1 MTSTA
6 TSLVAGSVAAVT
18 ATATAARGRAAVRV
32 FTLLPI
38 QSKTRTKKAF
48 YSTQPAEAADPR
60 YDCSINAPLSTLP
73 AHLDLPPPRK
83 PGESVFSYYF
93 KIGKG
98 YLSFYKTGLKNAA
111 WVNPRLAGPVMSR
124 WRDDRGY
131 AGIVQ
136 NKWITRSD
144 LQLLKRNQHDFR
156 RIPLFA
162 VLFTICGEFTP
173 FVVALFSNIVPIT
186 CRIPS
191 QIQSDRRWRENQ
203 IKASFEAFLPS
214 TSINRPVEGLDKLTW
229 KEKVHCSTVVGRH
242 SGLWPSR
249 ILPLPFGFVLHKR
262 LNRYEVYIATDDL
275 LIAKGGGVMK
285 LSPPELEIA
294 CVDRGIKVLDKSEQQ
309 LRADL
314 QRWLTDSKKGVT
326 IWERWLALPT
336 S

>member
-1 MTSTA
+1 MSQMTKATTA
-6 TSLVAGSVAAVT
+6 FVAA
-18 ATATAARGRAAVRV
+18 AAATAAGGGRAAAIRLTAVRP
-32 FTLLPI
+32 FTI
-38 QSKTRTKKAF
+38 HKAF
-48 YSTQPAEAADPR
+48 YSTSPSQPDPR
-60 YDCSINAPLSTLP
+60 YDSLINGPLSTLP
-73 AHLDLPPPRK
+73 APLDIPAPRK
-83 PGESVFSYYF
+83 PGESLFGYYF
-93 KIGKG
+93 KLGKG

-111 WVNPRLAGPVMSR
+111 WVNPRLAGPVMAR

-162 VLFTICGEFTP
+162 ILFTICGEFTP
-173 FVVALFSNIVPIT
+173 FLVAIFSNIVPIT
-186 CRIPS
+186 CRIPT
-191 QIQSDRRWRENQ
+191 QIEYDRKKRERR
-203 IKASFEAFLPS
+203 ITASFESFLPS
-214 TSINRPVEGLDKLTW
+214 TSINRPVEGLDKLSW

-249 ILPLPFGFVLHKR
+249 VLPLPFGFVLHKR
-262 LNRYEVYIATDDL
+262 LARYEVYIATDDL
-275 LIAKGGGVMK
+275 LIAKGGGVMR

-294 CVDRGIKVLDKSEQQ
+294 CVDRGIKVLGKSEQQ

-326 IWERWLALPT
+326 IWERWLTLPT

>member
-6 TSLVAGSVAAVT
+6 TTLVAGKVAAA
-18 ATATAARGRAAVRV
+18 ATAAAARGRPAVRGV
-32 FTLLPI
+32 FTLLPL
-38 QSKTRTKKAF
+38 QSKKKAF
-48 YSTQPAEAADPR
+48 YSTSSAPSQPDPR
-60 YDCSINAPLSTLP
+60 YDSPINAPLSTLP

-83 PGESVFSYYF
+83 PGESLFGYYF

-162 VLFTICGEFTP
+162 VLFTVCGEFTP

-191 QIQSDRRWRENQ
+191 QIESDRKKREHR

-262 LNRYEVYIATDDL
+262 LSRYEVYISTDDL

-285 LSPPELEIA
+285 LSPPELGIA
-294 CVDRGIKVLDKSEQQ
+294 CVDRGIRVLGKSEQQ
-309 LRADL
+309 LRAEL

>member
-1 MTSTA
+1 MTT
-6 TSLVAGSVAAVT
+6 TFVAAAACGKAAARQAAARTVT
-18 ATATAARGRAAVRV
+18 ARLGLVPQQ
-32 FTLLPI
+32 L
-38 QSKTRTKKAF
+38 RT
-48 YSTQPAEAADPR
+48 YSSQPDPR
-60 YDCSINAPLSTLP
+60 YDGPINGPLSTLP
-73 AHLDLPPPRK
+73 AHLNLPPPRQ
-83 PGESVFSYYF
+83 PGESIFAYYF

-111 WVNPRLAGPVMSR
+111 WVNPRLAGPVMAR
-124 WRDDRGY
+124 WKDDRGY

-136 NKWITRSD
+136 NKWLTRGD

-162 VLFTICGEFTP
+162 ILFTVCGEFTP
-173 FVVALFSNIVPIT
+173 LVVATFSNIVPIT
-186 CRIPS
+186 CRIPT
-191 QIQSDRRWRENQ
+191 QIQSDRKKRERK
-203 IKASFEAFLPS
+203 IRASFESFLPS
-214 TSINRPVEGLDKLTW
+214 TSVNRPAEGLDKLTW

-249 ILPLPFGFVLHKR
+249 FLPLPLGFVLHKR
-262 LNRYEVYIATDDL
+262 LLRYEVYLATDDM
-275 LIAKGGGVMK
+275 LITKGGGVMK

-294 CVDRGIKVLDKSEQQ
+294 CVDRGIMVLGKSEQQ
-309 LRADL
+309 LRAEL